1 MKFIGTCVKILQDF
15 EYLKLDFDT
24 NMENAFKSM
33 QKKYVFKDEFKISI
47 DEVKNILSKL
57 LDILYKYDI

>member
-1 MKFIGTCVKILQDF
+1 
-15 EYLKLDFDT
+15 
-24 NMENAFKSM
+24 M